1 MSDQSGR
8 RPDDG
13 PHSQGATGPNIQARP
28 KNWLVPATLIILR
41 ECTSYGYELLE
52 RLVELGFETMNPGT
66 LYRTLRKMEQDGLC
80 SSEWQTASEG
90 PARRMYSITDAGV
103 AYLDLWVNALEQY
116 QHTIDAF
123 FQAYRSSSS
132 SRTRS
137 GSQETGSEPPP

>member
-41 ECTSYGYELLE
+41 ECTSYGYELME

-103 AYLDLWVNALEQY
+103 AYLDLWVKSFEQY
-116 QHTIDAF
+116 QRNLEAF
-123 FQAYRSSSS
+123 FQIYRRGASSG
-132 SRTRS
+132 T
-137 GSQETGSEPPP
+137 QQIGSEPS

>member
-8 RPDDG
+8 RPDDR

-90 PARRMYSITDAGV
+90 PARRMYSITEAGK
-103 AYLDLWVNALEQY
+103 AYLDLWVKSFEQY
-116 QHTIDAF
+116 QRNLEAF
-123 FQAYRSSSS
+123 FQIYRRGASSG
-132 SRTRS
+132 T
-137 GSQETGSEPPP
+137 QQTGSEPS

>member
-1 MSDQSGR
+1 
-8 RPDDG
+8 
-13 PHSQGATGPNIQARP
+13 
-28 KNWLVPATLIILR
+28 VPATLIILR

-123 FQAYRSSSS
+123 FQAYRRSSS